1 MEIDEVLDRIFIA
14 IGAVFFLLGVV
25 MIAVPSVGES
35 IPFGTGLIGAIGVV
49 AALMGLLNARVRLNS
64 ELTEAE
70 TPNPERPAD
79 NPVPGDDVDRML
91 YEMTHLRQG
100 ILENREQLEG
110 RLEVLAVALI
120 RDREGCS
127 EAEAVAMLESGSW
140 IDDERVA
147 SFFQG
152 ESRDV
157 EDEST
162 LGQVFANSDESTGW
176 RTDFE
181 YVVETLIDYGEVEM
195 SAYDIETDEDDGGL
209 LSRFFGGSEE
219 SEEDETEG
227 VESNWNVP
235 DSSIPSYETD
245 EAFEDVSLHRTY
257 RWLGIA
263 AFALVALGTGVFVSS
278 PALMLSGSVAVGY
291 SVYAHLNTVP
301 RSENLEVER
310 ELSETDPEP
319 GEEVEVTVTVHNAG
333 DSMLPDL
340 RLIDVV
346 PDAFVVTEGCPRLHT
361 ALQAGSTARFEYT
374 VVVER
379 GEYTWPM
386 LAVARDFSG
395 SVERV
400 SLVTPPAEIVC
411 FPPLRVTSSIPV
423 RAQTTQFA
431 GDVSTSAG
439 GSGLEFHSV
448 RDYQNGDPMN
458 RINWNRMA
466 KTGELSTI
474 DFRQERAATVTIL
487 FDTRQNAY
495 VSAGAG
501 RPHAVD
507 QSVHA
512 ASDVFGAL
520 YDEGNMV
527 GVAAFDTVPCWLSPG
542 AGSEHLERARRLFAQ
557 HPALSPRPPE
567 RQDIQGSYIDPMTHI
582 RRRLPSNSQV
592 FLFTPLVDDYAGEV
606 ARRLDSAGHLVTVIS
621 PNTTA
626 DRTIGQRL
634 TRIERSVRVRIL
646 RERGVRVVDWDPN
659 DRLDLQFQKA
669 QARWV

>member
-1 MEIDEVLDRIFIA
+1 MDIDEALNRLF
-14 IGAVFFLLGVV
+14 IGAGALFFLLGIV

-35 IPFGTGLIGAIGVV
+35 LPFGTGIIGALGVIS
-49 AALMGLLNARVRLNS
+49 ALMGLLNARVRLNS
-64 ELTEAE
+64 ELTETE
-70 TPNPERPAD
+70 TPNPERPAT

-100 ILENREQLEG
+100 VLENREQLEG
-110 RLEVLAVALI
+110 RLEMLAVALI

-152 ESRDV
+152 EVQEV
-157 EDEST
+157 EDQST
-162 LGQVFANSDESTGW
+162 LGQVFADSDETSGW
-176 RTDFE
+176 RDEFE
-181 YVVETLIDYGEVEM
+181 YVVEALIQYGEVEM
-195 SAYDIETDEDDGGL
+195 APYELDAGDEGGF
-209 LSRFFGGSEE
+209 LSGLFGGSD
-219 SEEDETEG
+219 EDEEEEEG
-227 VESNWNVP
+227 VESNWNVA
-235 DSSIPSYETD
+235 DSTISSFETD

-257 RWLGIA
+257 RWLGVA
-263 AFALVALGTGVFVSS
+263 AFALLALGAGVFVSN
-278 PALMLSGSVAVGY
+278 PGLMLAGSVAVGY
-291 SVYAHLNTVP
+291 SVYAHINVIP
-301 RSENLEVER
+301 RSENLEIER

-340 RLIDVV
+340 RLVDVV
-346 PDAFVVTEGCPRLHT
+346 PDAFVVTEGTPRLHT

-374 VVVER
+374 VIVER

-395 SVERV
+395 GVERV
-400 SLVTPPAEIVC
+400 SLITPPQEIVC
-411 FPPLRVTSSIPV
+411 FPPLRVTSDIPV
-423 RAQTTQFA
+423 RAQTTQYA
-431 GDVSTSAG
+431 GDVSTSSG
-439 GSGLEFHSV
+439 GSGLEFYSV
-448 RDYQNGDPMN
+448 RDYQTGDPMN
-458 RINWNRMA
+458 RINWNRVA

-487 FDTRQNAY
+487 FDTRQSAY
-495 VSAGAG
+495 VSSGPG

-634 TRIERSVRVRIL
+634 TRIERSIRVRIL